1 MIPQKE
7 RIRQNLTTIPQNGR
21 KKFVLYPISIRATIP
36 KSPGATCS
44 SRAEVE
50 RKPLFLSRYCHYRA
64 AIKGSFFLLFFLF
77 LRPMNRGLTNRV
89 NCPRK
94 AGRVIISFGMKI
106 GTDRFNKRIK
116 IYSILFTS
124 TLFSVST
131 TFFHLIGDW
140 SRSLSF

>member
-1 MIPQKE
+1 MEE
-7 RIRQNLTTIPQNGR
+7 RNSFFILFDPCYHSQVPGGY
-21 KKFVLYPISIRATIP
+21 VLIA
-36 KSPGATCS
+36 GG
-44 SRAEVE
+44 SRAEIVISIALL
-50 RKPLFLSRYCHYRA
+50 PLSCSH
-64 AIKGSFFLLFFLF
+64 KGLVFSFFFLF

-131 TFFHLIGDW
+131 TFFHLIGD
-140 SRSLSF
+140 